1 MLQPVNDTN
10 HTQLTTRLGLSS
22 SASASASPSR
32 SSSLLLLL
40 LLHVAA
46 AAADV
51 VAGNFCGSKLK
62 HRSKFSVVFVWL
74 AANMRPYRSS
84 CSARTQRVQRA
95 TYSHCDIPSSYT
107 NCRGKP
113 VIPNLAPPLHYPYP
127 LAAVPLLAVARCF
140 HMLDARSYMK
150 SDFFA

>member
-22 SASASASPSR
+22 SASASASR

-113 VIPNLAPPLHYPYP
+113 VIPNLAPLSTTPTPSLQFPF
-127 LAAVPLLAVARCF
+127 LLLRVAFIC
-140 HMLDARSYMK
+140 
-150 SDFFA
+150 

>member
-22 SASASASPSR
+22 SASASASLSPSP
-32 SSSLLLLL
+32 SPSL

-62 HRSKFSVVFVWL
+62 HRSNFSVVFVWL

-95 TYSHCDIPSSYT
+95 TYAL
-107 NCRGKP
+107 R
-113 VIPNLAPPLHYPYP
+113 YP
-127 LAAVPLLAVARCF
+127 
-140 HMLDARSYMK
+140 K
-150 SDFFA
+150 